1 MLPGL
6 LRPRIDHER
15 TPMNSTIATQP
26 DSSDSGAFWRNL
38 SKSHRLLVSSLLS
51 AIVLAAS
58 AQDAPPP
65 PIVSVANPVF
75 KQVTEWDEFT
85 GRFVAQQRVDVRAR
99 VSGYLESVHFVDG
112 QIVEAGQL
120 LFIIDQRPFL
130 AQTEG
135 ARAEVQSAT
144 TGLKRAQLE
153 FERGKRLQ
161 SARAMSKE
169 TIEERGATRD
179 AAQAMVAAATAKLR
193 SAELDL
199 GFTEVR
205 APLTGRSSDIK
216 IDVGNLISGGAA
228 DSTVLTTIVSMDPI
242 ELEFEGS
249 EAEMLRYM
257 RTSQVYRL
265 PTSTERTNPVE
276 ARLIDET
283 GWPHKGFVSFL
294 DNQLDFDTGTI
305 RARATFANKDLLFLP
320 GMFARMRMFAQEKHD
335 AVLIPDSAVVADQA
349 RKMVMVVDA
358 NDTIE
363 ARIVSLG
370 PLVDGLRVVRD
381 GLQARDRVV
390 VNGVLRAR
398 PGTKVTPQMVAIV
411 DPGNTP

>member
-1 MLPGL
+1 MLCGF
-6 LRPRIDHER
+6 LRHLNNRER
-15 TPMNSTIATQP
+15 TAMVSKITTQS
-26 DSSDSGAFWRNL
+26 DSSDRAIFWRSS
-38 SKSHRLLVSSLLS
+38 SKSLLLLFLLLS
-51 AIVLAAS
+51 STALVAS
-58 AQDAPPP
+58 AQEAPPP
-65 PIVSVANPVF
+65 PVVSVANPVF

-85 GRFVAQQRVDVRAR
+85 GRFVAQQRVEVRAR
-99 VSGYLESVHFVDG
+99 VSGYLESVHFVEG

-120 LFIIDQRPFL
+120 LFIVDQRPFL
-130 AQTEG
+130 AETEG
-135 ARAEVQSAT
+135 ARAEVQSAA

-193 SAELDL
+193 TAELDL

-216 IDVGNLISGGAA
+216 VDVGNLISGGAA
-228 DSTVLTTIVSMDPI
+228 DSTILTTIVSLDPI

-265 PTSTERTNPVE
+265 PTSTDHANPVE

-283 GWPHKGFVSFL
+283 EWLHKGFVSFL

-305 RARATFANKDLLFLP
+305 RARATFTNKDLLFLP

-363 ARIVSLG
+363 ARVVSLG
-370 PLVDGLRVVRD
+370 PLVDGLRVVRE
-381 GLQARDRVV
+381 GLQPHERIV
-390 VNGVLRAR
+390 VNGILRAR
-398 PGTKVTPQMVAIV
+398 PGAKVTPQAVEIA
-411 DPGNTP
+411 DPGNTQ